1 MIPDQATQR
10 QSSHLPKDA
19 EDGPAAVPAGG
30 DPRLQLFHPVRVRKA
45 ADEVIAI
52 IADAIRGG
60 LYGPGDYLPRQ
71 ADLAEQLEVSRM
83 VVREAVEV
91 LRRAGVVSV
100 KRGNTGG
107 VVVESTRG
115 LPGVLFSIGG
125 ETHASIRAALEAR
138 RPLETTI
145 AILVAERHDP
155 VALAR
160 LDSLVQALEATVDP
174 EEFLRVDTMFH
185 YALGDLSE
193 SPLLGSFLR
202 ATLDQVVRE
211 TADFPVGRA
220 DREQALKNQRRTL
233 NAIEI
238 GKPAAVRRAM
248 DDHLAMLEEAY
259 LGERLRFR

>member
-1 MIPDQATQR
+1 MSR
-10 QSSHLPKDA
+10 RLA
-19 EDGPAAVPAGG
+19 ESDSPTDDPGGSTPSLAGG
-30 DPRLQLFHPVRVRKA
+30 DLRLQAFRPVTVRKA
-45 ADEVIAI
+45 ADEVIAV

-107 VVVESTRG
+107 VVVESTNG
-115 LPGVLFSIGG
+115 LPRVLASIGG

-138 RPLETTI
+138 RPIETTV
-145 AILVAERHDP
+145 AVLVAERHDAT
-155 VALAR
+155 ALAR
-160 LDSLVQALEATVDP
+160 LERLVDALETTRDAA
-174 EEFLRVDTMFH
+174 EFLRVDTMFH
-185 YALGDLSE
+185 YALGDFAE

-202 ATLDQVVRE
+202 ASLDQVVRA

-220 DREQALKNQRRTL
+220 DQEQALKNQRRTL
-233 NAIEI
+233 EAIKT
-238 GKPAAVRRAM
+238 GRPAGVRRAM
-248 DDHLAMLEEAY
+248 DAHLAMLEEAY